1 MSRAKEEETRNFF
14 FGFSFHQ
21 LFSCPPTFH
30 RLTQHTHT
38 HTRNSGLGQFFW
50 LFGFFF
56 FFTTQW
62 GRPWMMVSYF
72 YFLLLKK
79 LKKCPCNKVARGIWK
94 KLKQNSHSLRRF

>member
-38 HTRNSGLGQFFW
+38 RNSGLGQFFW

-56 FFTTQW
+56 FYYPV
-62 GRPWMMVSYF
+62 GPALDDGLV
-72 YFLLLKK
+72 FLFSTFKK
-79 LKKCPCNKVARGIWK
+79 IKKMSV
-94 KLKQNSHSLRRF
+94 Q